1 MGNFFSD
8 VGDTLFGS
16 TDKLTPKDIRSPAAQ
31 ASFDR
36 LLKGSGEAAGQF
48 FETAGDPFPSSLV
61 DPTPLTD
68 FQQNLFGQ
76 IPDLFGGGP
85 FTESPLFQQSVD
97 VLSRTA
103 EGFDPF
109 KDTRLKAFR
118 TNLEKELKR
127 AKDRIAARTS
137 SKDEFF
143 GGGRRDQEREVEE
156 AGFADIGTLVANLE
170 ALSRQQAIAAASQLP
185 NLASLQQ
192 NVPLEFFQQQ
202 LGFADIPRSFDEAT
216 RVAQLGELG
225 RQRGELAST
234 VGPALQT
241 SSFSPPLAF
250 DVFSSTPGL
259 LGGPS
264 GVGFQ
269 PDGGISRNVQLTQAA
284 LGALAGG
291 SGGGG
296 LGGAAGGFLGAGG
309 GGQNQQL
316 VQLLQQLLGGSG
328 GISGAGF
335 N

>member
-1 MGNFFSD
+1 MVSS
-8 VGDTLFGS
+8 S
-16 TDKLTPKDIRSPAAQ
+16 TTEKLTPGDIRSPAQ
-31 ASFDR
+31 LKSFE
-36 LLKGSGEAAGQF
+36 GVTAAAGEKATQF
-48 FETAGDPFPSSLV
+48 LETAGDPFPSSLV
-61 DPTPLTD
+61 NPTPLTD
-68 FQQNLFGQ
+68 FQQQLFGQ
-76 IPDLFGGGP
+76 IPGLFEGGP

-109 KDTRLKAFR
+109 KDTRLTAFR
-118 TNLEKELKR
+118 SSLEQEIKR

-137 SKDEFF
+137 AGDEFF

-156 AGFADIGTLVANLE
+156 QGIRDIGSLAAQLE
-170 ALSRQQAIAAASQLP
+170 AESRRQAIAAASQLP

-192 NVPLEFFQQQ
+192 NVPLDFFQQQ
-202 LGFADIPRSFDEAT
+202 LGFADIPRSFDEQT
-216 RVAQLGELG
+216 RIAQLGELG

-234 VGPALQT
+234 VGPALST
-241 SSFSPPLAF
+241 SMFSPPLAF

-269 PDGGISRNVQLTQAA
+269 PGGGVNQSVQLAQAG
-284 LGALAGG
+284 LGALTGG
-291 SGGGG
+291 MGGGG
-296 LGGAAGGFLGAGG
+296 FGGAAGGFLGATG

-316 VQLLQQLLGGSG
+316 VQLLQQLLGGTG
-328 GISGAGF
+328 GIGGQGF